1 MYWEYIN
8 IMEYCRRKAFDVFKT
23 DDNANTF
30 LVIFQNSFMM
40 KLTGSSL
47 LFVGVICEEV
57 YMTLP
62 ENVVASDPIGGEYYV
77 GHKLHLDCEFYH
89 QLFGSTMI
97 ECQRNGTW
105 SGGDTYCVKSRC
117 YENAHDGGHQ
127 SHQVISRP
135 EVFCKKG
142 VFKNFAKF
150 TGKHVCQSL
159 FFNKVF

>member
-1 MYWEYIN
+1 
-8 IMEYCRRKAFDVFKT
+8 MEYCWRKAFDVFKT
-23 DDNANTF
+23 DDNADTF
-30 LVIFQNSFMM
+30 LVIFHNSFMT

-105 SGGDTYCVKSRC
+105 NGGDTYCVKSRC

-127 SHQVISRP
+127 R
-135 EVFCKKG
+135 
-142 VFKNFAKF
+142 
-150 TGKHVCQSL
+150 QSSGSVL
-159 FFNKVF
+159 